1 MEENW
6 FIFKEDHHLGPFSV
20 DALLTML
27 EDQEVSENVLVWK
40 EGFDAWLPLKEC
52 PEFQVFEEDEGPPP
66 LPPLPIEEE
75 EINLTPAAQNVD
87 ELMSDAGHVHP
98 DDLQP
103 EVDAQTAEQFW
114 SDVDENEDAE
124 PRFIKAEKEINPLE
138 YSEPEV
144 HESFIQ
150 PAEVERETLEQ
161 EEIDVVVEEHAHALE
176 DLEELEEF
184 DDEEPP
190 PLPPLPV
197 EDFVEDEVDELEEQE
212 YLFEQTDVYEEEV
225 TPTIPEEESH
235 EWTGDFE
242 EVYEDDENEPTY
254 HEEAHALDE
263 VEAEQAKREKR
274 ADFLI
279 HSAWAVACL
288 AFILISLYLV
298 FGIEQRHEQFTGLTK
313 KDFTRLTN
321 VAKKATSGSLSE
333 INFDVA
339 VGTDLQTI
347 WVASN
352 RKGPAGLFLSMK
364 SVENNLLGINPVL
377 INSSGVL
384 NEGIGS
390 FDKFEIVDG
399 DRVSP
404 GLYNFHLKVYDTS
417 LKHKFFLFL
426 KKVPFVGGLE
436 FVNKFKGV
444 ADFNK
449 QVLMYDGSLADFK
462 TKLAEFKKRNKEY
475 KAKPI
480 RQRIEAYSTLTN
492 LSKKI
497 FDIYSSTQTKLKQGK
512 DIREFEKVYGRQVS
526 PLLQGIILDNIK
538 KQRRIRNQNP
548 DEEKEYDKLVMFG
561 RKVGEFAADIV
572 TEHRELKKLSNRKKR
587 SLKNKYSKTLGEIE
601 KEGRLLE
608 GQSKQLLKNL

>member
-6 FIFKEDHHLGPFSV
+6 FIFKEDHHLGPFSA

-75 EINLTPAAQNVD
+75 IHIAPAAVSVD

-98 DDLQP
+98 EDLQP
-103 EVDAQTAEQFW
+103 EVDPQTAEQFW
-114 SDVDENEDAE
+114 SEVDENEDVE
-124 PRFIKAEKEINPLE
+124 PRFAKAEKEINPLE

-150 PAEVERETLEQ
+150 PAEVEREILKQ
-161 EEIDVVVEEHAHALE
+161 EEIDEVVEEHAHALE
-176 DLEELEEF
+176 DIEGF

-197 EDFVEDEVDELEEQE
+197 DDYEEADELEEQE
-212 YLFEQTDVYEEEV
+212 YLFEQTDVYENEV
-225 TPTIPEEESH
+225 TPSLPEEESH

-242 EVYEDDENEPTY
+242 EIYESDEVHPS
-254 HEEAHALDE
+254 EEEEVHALDE
-263 VEAEQAKREKR
+263 VEAEQAQREKR

-279 HSAWAVACL
+279 HSAWAAACL

-298 FGIEQRHEQFTGLTK
+298 FGIEQRREQFTGLTK

-333 INFDVA
+333 INFDVG

-364 SVENNLLGINPVL
+364 SVENNVLGLNPVL
-377 INSSGVL
+377 INSTGEL
-384 NEGIGS
+384 NEGVGV

-426 KKVPFVGGLE
+426 KKVPLLGGLE
-436 FVNKFKGV
+436 FVNNFKGV

-449 QVLMYDGSLADFK
+449 QILMYDGSLADFK
-462 TKLAEFKKRNKEY
+462 TKLAEFKKRNKEF

-497 FDIYSSTQTKLKQGK
+497 FDIYSSSQSKLKRGK

-572 TEHRELKKLSNRKKR
+572 TEHRSLKKLSNKRKR
-587 SLKNKYSKTLGEIE
+587 SLKNKYSKTLTEIE

-608 GQSKQLLKNL
+608 SQSKDLLRNL